1 MVFQSNI
8 RNFDEVGNTQFKLF
22 FKKSRKILCH
32 QDCKTNFKEYLWTQ
46 HTLIMETLFIT
57 DKLKDLLP
65 KIKAFVET
73 ELYPLETTENLA
85 HNFSYVEPI
94 LQEKRALVKKAGL
107 WGLHLP
113 EEDGGLGLTLCEF
126 GQISEVLA
134 SSPFGHFV
142 FNTQAPDIGNTE
154 LMHKYAPKHLK
165 DKYLKPLMD
174 GEIRSCFSMTEPEFA
189 GSNPTRMGTTA
200 VKDGDDYIINGHKW
214 FTSSAD
220 GAAFAVVM
228 AVTNPDAAPH
238 KRASQIIVPLDT
250 EGYKFIRNI
259 PIMGHAGD
267 SWASHAEV
275 IYENVR
281 VPQANLI
288 GVEGA
293 GFLLAQERLGPGR
306 IHHCMRFIGIA
317 ERSFDLMCRYAASRE
332 MAEGVMLGE
341 MQFIQGFIAES
352 RAEIDAARLL
362 VLRTAKNIDEQGAA
376 AVRDEISMI
385 KFFTANMMLR
395 VIDRAIQ
402 THGALGMTS
411 DILLSYWYAHERAA
425 RIYDGADE
433 VHKTALAR
441 GILKGYGLDTRK
453 K

>member
-1 MVFQSNI
+1 MES
-8 RNFDEVGNTQFKLF
+8 LF
-22 FKKSRKILCH
+22 VTERI
-32 QDCKTNFKEYLWTQ
+32 KE
-46 HTLIMETLFIT
+46 
-57 DKLKDLLP
+57 LLP
-65 KIKAFVET
+65 KIKAFIES
-73 ELYPLETTENLA
+73 ELYPLETPEYLA
-85 HNFSYVEPI
+85 YDFSHVEPI
-94 LQEKRALVKKAGL
+94 LQQKRQLVKKAGL

-113 EEDGGLGLTLCEF
+113 EEDGGLNLTLCEF

-154 LMHKYAPKHLK
+154 LMHKYAPTHLK
-165 DKYLKPLMD
+165 EQYLKPLMD
-174 GEIRSCFSMTEPEFA
+174 GDIRSCFSMTEPEFA

-200 VKDGDDYIINGHKW
+200 VKDGDDYVINGHKW

-228 AVTNPDAAPH
+228 AVTNPEAAPH
-238 KRASQIIVPLDT
+238 KRASQIIVPMDT
-250 EGYKFIRNI
+250 PGVKLVRNI

-267 SWASHAEV
+267 SWASHAE
-275 IYENVR
+275 ILYENVR
-281 VPQANLI
+281 VPQSNLI
-288 GVEGA
+288 GAEGA

-317 ERSFDLMCRYAASRE
+317 ERSFDLMCRYAVSRE
-332 MAEGVMLGE
+332 MEEGVFLGE
-341 MQFIQGFIAES
+341 KQFIQGFIAES

-362 VLRTAKNIDEQGAA
+362 VLRTAKHIDERGAA
-376 AVRDEISMI
+376 VVRDEISMI

-402 THGALGMTS
+402 THGGLGMTS
-411 DILLSYWYAHERAA
+411 DVLLSYWYAHERAA

>member
-1 MVFQSNI
+1 
-8 RNFDEVGNTQFKLF
+8 
-22 FKKSRKILCH
+22 
-32 QDCKTNFKEYLWTQ
+32 
-46 HTLIMETLFIT
+46 METLFIT

-65 KIKAFVET
+65 KIKAFVEA

-154 LMHKYAPKHLK
+154 LMHKYAPKNLK

-200 VKDGDDYIINGHKW
+200 VKDGDDYVINGHKW

-238 KRASQIIVPLDT
+238 KRASQILVPLDT
-250 EGYKFIRNI
+250 EGFKFIRNI

-288 GVEGA
+288 GMEGA

-376 AVRDEISMI
+376 TVRDEISMI

>member
-1 MVFQSNI
+1 MES
-8 RNFDEVGNTQFKLF
+8 LF
-22 FKKSRKILCH
+22 VTERIKK
-32 QDCKTNFKEYLWTQ
+32 
-46 HTLIMETLFIT
+46 
-57 DKLKDLLP
+57 LLP
-65 KIKAFVET
+65 KIKTFIES
-73 ELYPLETTENLA
+73 ELYPLETPEYLS
-85 HNFSYVEPI
+85 HDFSHVEPI
-94 LQEKRALVKKAGL
+94 LQQKRQLVKKTGL

-113 EEDGGLGLTLCEF
+113 EEDGGINLTLCEF

-154 LMHKYAPKHLK
+154 LMHKYAPAHLK
-165 DKYLKPLMD
+165 EQYLKPLMD

-189 GSNPTRMGTTA
+189 GSNPTRMGTMA
-200 VKDGDDYIINGHKW
+200 VKDGDDYVINGHKW

-238 KRASQIIVPLDT
+238 KRASQIIVPMDT
-250 EGYKFIRNI
+250 PGVKLVRNI

-267 SWASHAEV
+267 SWASHAEML
-275 IYENVR
+275 YENVR
-281 VPQANLI
+281 VPQSNLI
-288 GVEGA
+288 GPEGA

-317 ERSFDLMCRYAASRE
+317 ERSFDLMCRYAVSRE
-332 MAEGVMLGE
+332 MEEGVMLGE
-341 MQFIQGFIAES
+341 KQFIQGFIAES

-362 VLRTAKNIDEQGAA
+362 VLRTAKHIDEQGAA

-402 THGALGMTS
+402 THGGLGMTS
-411 DILLSYWYAHERAA
+411 DVLLSYWYAHERAA

-441 GILKGYGLDTRK
+441 AILKGYGLDTRK

>member
-1 MVFQSNI
+1 
-8 RNFDEVGNTQFKLF
+8 
-22 FKKSRKILCH
+22 
-32 QDCKTNFKEYLWTQ
+32 
-46 HTLIMETLFIT
+46 METLFAT
-57 DKLKDLLP
+57 DRLRTLLP
-65 KIKAFVET
+65 RIQGFVET
-73 ELYPLETTENLA
+73 ELYPLETAEALTRD
-85 HNFSYVEPI
+85 FSHIEPV
-94 LQEKRALVKKAGL
+94 LLEKRQLVKRAGL

-113 EEDGGLGLTLCEF
+113 EADGGLDLTLCEF

-134 SSPFGHFV
+134 RSPFGHFV

-154 LMHKYAPKHLK
+154 LLHKYAPQHLK
-165 DKYLKPLMD
+165 ERYLKPLMQ

-200 VKDGDDYIINGHKW
+200 VKEGDDYLIDGHKW

-220 GAAFAVVM
+220 GAAFIIVM
-228 AVTNPDAAPH
+228 AVTNPEAARH
-238 KRASQIIVPLDT
+238 KQASQILVPMDAPGVTLV
-250 EGYKFIRNI
+250 RNI

-267 SWASHAEV
+267 SWASHAEMR
-275 IYENVR
+275 YEQVR

-288 GVEGA
+288 GTEGA

-317 ERSFDLMCRYAASRE
+317 ERSFDLMCRYAVSRE
-332 MAEGVMLGE
+332 LDEGTMLGDK
-341 MQFIQGFIAES
+341 QFIQGFIADS

-362 VLRTAKNIDEQGAA
+362 VLRTARHIDEQGAA

-402 THGALGMTS
+402 IHGALGMTS
-411 DILLSYWYAHERAA
+411 DILLSYWYTHERAA

-433 VHKTALAR
+433 VHKVALAR
-441 GILKGYGLDTRK
+441 SILKRYGLNTQRK
-453 K
+453 Q

>member
-1 MVFQSNI
+1 
-8 RNFDEVGNTQFKLF
+8 
-22 FKKSRKILCH
+22 
-32 QDCKTNFKEYLWTQ
+32 
-46 HTLIMETLFIT
+46 MEPIFAT
-57 DKLKDLLP
+57 DRTRELLP
-65 KIKAFVET
+65 KIKAFIEK
-73 ELYPLETTENLA
+73 ELYPLETPEYLA
-85 HNFSYVEPI
+85 HDFSHVEPI
-94 LQEKRALVKKAGL
+94 LQQKRQLVREAGL

-113 EEDGGLGLTLCEF
+113 EEDGGLNLTLCEF

-154 LMHKYAPKHLK
+154 LMHKYAPTHLK
-165 DKYLKPLMD
+165 ERYLRPLMN

-200 VKDGDDYIINGHKW
+200 VKDGDDYVINGHKW

-228 AVTNPDAAPH
+228 AVTNPEAAPH
-238 KRASQIIVPLDT
+238 KRASQILVPMETPGVKLV
-250 EGYKFIRNI
+250 RNI

-267 SWASHAEV
+267 SWASHAEML
-275 IYENVR
+275 YEDVR

-288 GVEGA
+288 GAEGT

-317 ERSFDLMCRYAASRE
+317 ERSFDLMCRYAVSRE
-332 MAEGVMLGE
+332 LEEGKVLGDT
-341 MQFIQGFIAES
+341 QFIQGFIAES

-362 VLRTAKNIDEQGAA
+362 VLRTAHNIDQFGAA
-376 AVRDEISMI
+376 SVRDEISMI

-395 VIDRAIQ
+395 VIDRSIQ
-402 THGALGMTS
+402 THGGLGMTS
-411 DILLSYWYAHERAA
+411 DILLSYWYTHERAA

-433 VHKTALAR
+433 VHKSALAR
-441 GILKGYGLDTRK
+441 SILKGYGLDVRRK

>member
-1 MVFQSNI
+1 
-8 RNFDEVGNTQFKLF
+8 
-22 FKKSRKILCH
+22 
-32 QDCKTNFKEYLWTQ
+32 
-46 HTLIMETLFIT
+46 MEPIFAT
-57 DKLKDLLP
+57 DRTRELLP
-65 KIKAFVET
+65 KIKVFIEK
-73 ELYPLETTENLA
+73 ELYPLETTEYLA
-85 HNFSYVEPI
+85 HDFSHVEPI
-94 LQEKRALVKKAGL
+94 LQQKRQLVKQAGL

-113 EEDGGLGLTLCEF
+113 EEDGGLNLTLCEF

-154 LMHKYAPKHLK
+154 LMHKYAPQHLK
-165 DKYLKPLMD
+165 ERYLKPLMN

-200 VKDGDDYIINGHKW
+200 VKDGNDYVINGHKW

-228 AVTNPDAAPH
+228 AVTNPEAAPH
-238 KRASQIIVPLDT
+238 KRASQILVPMETPGVKLV
-250 EGYKFIRNI
+250 RNI

-267 SWASHAEV
+267 SWASHAEML
-275 IYENVR
+275 YENVR

-288 GVEGA
+288 GAEGA

-317 ERSFDLMCRYAASRE
+317 ERSFDLMCRYAVSRE
-332 MAEGVMLGE
+332 LEEGKVLGDT
-341 MQFIQGFIAES
+341 QFIQGFIAES

-362 VLRTAKNIDEQGAA
+362 VLRTAHNIDQFGAA
-376 AVRDEISMI
+376 SVRDEISMI

-395 VIDRAIQ
+395 VIDRSIQ
-402 THGALGMTS
+402 THGGLGMTS

-433 VHKTALAR
+433 VHKSALAR
-441 GILKGYGLDTRK
+441 SILKGYGLDVRRK

>member
-1 MVFQSNI
+1 
-8 RNFDEVGNTQFKLF
+8 
-22 FKKSRKILCH
+22 
-32 QDCKTNFKEYLWTQ
+32 
-46 HTLIMETLFIT
+46 METLFIT
-57 DKLKDLLP
+57 DKLKDILP

-85 HNFSYVEPI
+85 HNFSFVEPI

-107 WGLHLP
+107 WGLHLS
-113 EEDGGLGLTLCEF
+113 EDDGGLGLTLCEF

-142 FNTQAPDIGNTE
+142 FHTQAPDIGNTE

-250 EGYKFIRNI
+250 EGYKFVRNI

-281 VPQANLI
+281 VPQSNLI
-288 GVEGA
+288 GMEGA

-306 IHHCMRFIGIA
+306 IHHCMRFVGIA

-362 VLRTAKNIDEQGAA
+362 VLRTAKNIDEKGAA
-376 AVRDEISMI
+376 VVRDEISMI

-433 VHKTALAR
+433 VHKIALAR

>member
-1 MVFQSNI
+1 MES
-8 RNFDEVGNTQFKLF
+8 LF
-22 FKKSRKILCH
+22 VTERIKK
-32 QDCKTNFKEYLWTQ
+32 
-46 HTLIMETLFIT
+46 
-57 DKLKDLLP
+57 LLP
-65 KIKAFVET
+65 KIKTFIES
-73 ELYPLETTENLA
+73 ELYPLETPEYLS
-85 HNFSYVEPI
+85 HDFSHVEPI
-94 LQEKRALVKKAGL
+94 LQQKRQLVKKTGL

-113 EEDGGLGLTLCEF
+113 EEDGGLNLTLCEF

-154 LMHKYAPKHLK
+154 LMHKYAPAHLK
-165 DKYLKPLMD
+165 EQYLKPLMD

-189 GSNPTRMGTTA
+189 GSNPTRMGTMA
-200 VKDGDDYIINGHKW
+200 VKDGDDYVINGHKW

-238 KRASQIIVPLDT
+238 KRASQIIVPMDT
-250 EGYKFIRNI
+250 PGVKLVRNI

-267 SWASHAEV
+267 SWASHAEML
-275 IYENVR
+275 YENVR
-281 VPQANLI
+281 VPQSNLI
-288 GVEGA
+288 GPEGA

-317 ERSFDLMCRYAASRE
+317 ERSFDLMCRYAVSRE
-332 MAEGVMLGE
+332 MEEGVMLGE
-341 MQFIQGFIAES
+341 KQFIQGFIAES

-362 VLRTAKNIDEQGAA
+362 VLRTAKHIDEQGAA

-402 THGALGMTS
+402 THGGLGMTS
-411 DILLSYWYAHERAA
+411 DVLLSYWYAHERAA

-441 GILKGYGLDTRK
+441 AILKGYGLDTRK

>member
-1 MVFQSNI
+1 MY
-8 RNFDEVGNTQFKLF
+8 
-22 FKKSRKILCH
+22 H
-32 QDCKTNFKEYLWTQ
+32 QDCKTNFKEYLWIQ
-46 HTLIMETLFIT
+46 QYKPLKMETLFLT

-85 HNFSYVEPI
+85 HNFSFVEPI

-238 KRASQIIVPLDT
+238 KRASQILVPLDT
-250 EGYKFIRNI
+250 EGFKFVRNI

-288 GVEGA
+288 GMEGA

-317 ERSFDLMCRYAASRE
+317 ERSFDLMCKYAASRE

-376 AVRDEISMI
+376 TVRDEISMI

>member
-1 MVFQSNI
+1 
-8 RNFDEVGNTQFKLF
+8 
-22 FKKSRKILCH
+22 
-32 QDCKTNFKEYLWTQ
+32 
-46 HTLIMETLFIT
+46 METLFAT
-57 DKLKDLLP
+57 ERLRTLLP
-65 KIKAFVET
+65 RIQKFVET
-73 ELYPLETTENLA
+73 ELYPLETTENLTRD
-85 HNFSYVEPI
+85 FSRIEPV
-94 LQEKRALVKKAGL
+94 LQEKRKLVKQAGL

-113 EEDGGLGLTLCEF
+113 EADGGLNLTLCEF

-134 SSPFGHFV
+134 GSPFGHFA

-154 LMHKYAPKHLK
+154 LLHKYAPTHLK
-165 DKYLKPLMD
+165 ERYLKPLMQ

-220 GAAFAVVM
+220 GAAFIIVM
-228 AVTNPDAAPH
+228 AVTNPEAARH
-238 KRASQIIVPLDT
+238 KQASQILVPMDAPGVTLV
-250 EGYKFIRNI
+250 RNI
-259 PIMGHAGD
+259 PIMGHTGD
-267 SWASHAEV
+267 SWASHAEMR
-275 IYENVR
+275 YENVK

-288 GVEGA
+288 GAEGA

-317 ERSFDLMCRYAASRE
+317 ERSFDLMCRYAVSRE
-332 MAEGVMLGE
+332 LEEGTVLGDK
-341 MQFIQGFIAES
+341 QFIQGFIADS

-362 VLRTAKNIDEQGAA
+362 VLRTARHIDEQGAA

-402 THGALGMTS
+402 VHGALGMTS
-411 DILLSYWYAHERAA
+411 DILLSYWYTHERAA

-433 VHKTALAR
+433 VHKVALAR
-441 GILKGYGLDTRK
+441 NILKGYGLDTKRK
-453 K
+453 N

>member
-1 MVFQSNI
+1 
-8 RNFDEVGNTQFKLF
+8 
-22 FKKSRKILCH
+22 
-32 QDCKTNFKEYLWTQ
+32 
-46 HTLIMETLFIT
+46 MENLFIT
-57 DKLKDLLP
+57 EKLKSIVP
-65 KIKAFVET
+65 KIKEFVQN
-73 ELYPLETTENLA
+73 ELYPLETTEFLSND
-85 HNFSYVEPI
+85 FSIIEPI
-94 LQEKRALVKKAGL
+94 LKNKRELVKKYGL

-113 EEDGGLGLTLCEF
+113 ESEGGLGLSLCEF
-126 GQISEVLA
+126 GQISEILA
-134 SSPFGHFV
+134 HSPFGHYV

-174 GEIRSCFSMTEPEFA
+174 GTIRSCFSMTEPEFA

-228 AVTNPDAAPH
+228 AITNPEAAPH
-238 KRASQIIVPLDT
+238 KRASQILVPLDT
-250 EGYKFIRNI
+250 PGYKFVRNI
-259 PIMGHAGD
+259 PVMGHAGD

-281 VPQANLI
+281 VPQSNLI
-288 GVEGA
+288 GTEGS

-332 MAEGVMLGE
+332 MAENVFLGE

-376 AVRDEISMI
+376 SVRDEISMI

-411 DILLSYWYAHERAA
+411 DILLSYWYSHERAA

-433 VHKTALAR
+433 VHKVALAR
-441 GILKGYGLDTRK
+441 SILKNYGLDTK
-453 K
+453 KK

>member
-1 MVFQSNI
+1 
-8 RNFDEVGNTQFKLF
+8 
-22 FKKSRKILCH
+22 
-32 QDCKTNFKEYLWTQ
+32 
-46 HTLIMETLFIT
+46 MERLFIT
-57 DKLKDLLP
+57 EKISTLLP
-65 KIKAFVET
+65 KIKEFVVN
-73 ELYPLETTENLA
+73 ELYPLETSENLT
-85 HNFSYVEPI
+85 HNFSYIEPV
-94 LQEKRALVKKAGL
+94 LQQKRALVKKAGL
-107 WGLHLP
+107 WGLHLHK
-113 EEDGGLGLTLCEF
+113 EDGGLELSLCEF
-126 GQISEVLA
+126 GQISEILA
-134 SSPFGHFV
+134 MTPFGHFV

-165 DKYLKPLMD
+165 EQYLKPLMD
-174 GEIRSCFSMTEPEFA
+174 GAIRSCFSMTEPEFA
-189 GSNPTRMGTTA
+189 GSNPTRMGTMA
-200 VKDGDDYIINGHKW
+200 VKDGDDYVINGHKW

-220 GAAFAVVM
+220 GAAFAIVM

-238 KRASQIIVPLDT
+238 KRASQILVPTDSP
-250 EGYKFIRNI
+250 GFKFIRNI

-267 SWASHAEV
+267 SWASHAELM
-275 IYENVR
+275 YENVR

-288 GVEGA
+288 GAEGM

-317 ERSFDLMCRYAASRE
+317 ERSFELMCQYAVSRE
-332 MAEGVMLGE
+332 MEEGVVLGE
-341 MQFIQGFIAES
+341 KQFIQGFIAES

-402 THGALGMTS
+402 THGALGMTN
-411 DILLSYWYAHERAA
+411 DILLSHWYSHERAA

-441 GILKGYGLDTRK
+441 GILKGYGLDVRK
-453 K
+453 GK

>member
-1 MVFQSNI
+1 
-8 RNFDEVGNTQFKLF
+8 
-22 FKKSRKILCH
+22 
-32 QDCKTNFKEYLWTQ
+32 
-46 HTLIMETLFIT
+46 MEPIFAT
-57 DKLKDLLP
+57 DRTRELLP
-65 KIKAFVET
+65 KIKAFIEN
-73 ELYPLETTENLA
+73 ELYPLETPEYLA
-85 HNFSYVEPI
+85 HEFSQVEPI
-94 LQEKRALVKKAGL
+94 LQQKRQLVKEAGL

-113 EEDGGLGLTLCEF
+113 EEDGGLNLTLCEF

-154 LMHKYAPKHLK
+154 LMHKYAPQHLK
-165 DKYLKPLMD
+165 ERYLKPLMN

-200 VKDGDDYIINGHKW
+200 VKDGDDYVINGHKW

-228 AVTNPDAAPH
+228 AVTNPEAAPH
-238 KRASQIIVPLDT
+238 KRASQILVPMETPGVKLV
-250 EGYKFIRNI
+250 RNI

-267 SWASHAEV
+267 SWASHAEML
-275 IYENVR
+275 YENVR

-288 GVEGA
+288 GAEGS

-317 ERSFDLMCRYAASRE
+317 ERSFDLMCRYAVSRE
-332 MAEGVMLGE
+332 LEEGKVLGDT
-341 MQFIQGFIAES
+341 QFIQGFIAES

-362 VLRTAKNIDEQGAA
+362 VLRTAHNIDQFGASS
-376 AVRDEISMI
+376 VRDEISMI

-395 VIDRAIQ
+395 VIDRSIQ
-402 THGALGMTS
+402 THGGLGMTS

-433 VHKTALAR
+433 VHKSALAR
-441 GILKGYGLDTRK
+441 SILKGYGLDVRRK